1 MKRTA
6 RWTKWMPAMMVAI
19 MSISTLTAGG
29 CGGMLISREQEIAMG
44 REAAPKFT
52 EEFGGELKDVALQD
66 YVTTVGKTV
75 AAKSDREMPY
85 TFTIVRSDVPNA
97 FALPGGPIFLTAGL
111 MARMENERELA
122 AVLGHEVAHIANRHN
137 VKQLEK
143 QMGAM
148 LLIEVAKI
156 AVGEENA
163 GATEQVGKL
172 VTNMA
177 LLKYSR
183 KDEYQAD
190 ADGLVYMEKA
200 NYNPWGMVELL
211 RTLKELSGKGSDL
224 TEMFQTHPLP
234 ENRIDKAVA
243 AVKDE
248 YESYQLSSPDP
259 DAQRFQ
265 RMRRRLL
272 NHMNW
277 KDPR

>member
-1 MKRTA
+1 MLPVMLA
-6 RWTKWMPAMMVAI
+6 V
-19 MSISTLTAGG
+19 MSVSTLTAGG

-44 REAAPKFT
+44 REAAPKFK
-52 EEFGGELKDVALQD
+52 EEFGGEVKDTPLQD

-75 AAKSDREMPY
+75 AIKSDREMPY
-85 TFTIVRSDVPNA
+85 TFTLVRSDVPNA
-97 FALPGGPIFLTAGL
+97 FALPGGPIFITAGL

-122 AVLGHEVAHIANRHN
+122 AVLGHEVAHVANRHN
-137 VKQLEK
+137 VQQLEK
-143 QMGAM
+143 QMGAA

-156 AVGEENA
+156 AVGKENA

-183 KDEYQAD
+183 EDEYEAD

-200 NYNPWGMVELL
+200 GYNPWGMIELL
-211 RTLKELSGKGSDL
+211 RTLKQLSGDGGGDF

-234 ENRIDKAVA
+234 QNRIDKAVST
-243 AVKDE
+243 VRDE
-248 YESYQLSSPDP
+248 YESYQSSTPDP
-259 DAQRFQ
+259 DADRFGS
-265 RMRRRLL
+265 MRRRLL

-277 KDPR
+277 QSPN